1 MQSIR
6 HPPHPFEVAWRP
18 ADPRRRCSTQL
29 RLFDPDGGLPRWLR
43 LGLGVWRLVVS
54 GEQSLAAWAA
64 VAAEAMLVRYAR
76 NERTA
81 ATMAADARRL
91 FRYLHAVGA
100 TRLREVTCDLVL
112 GWCWAA
118 RPDRAGRLPE
128 VSASTAWKRQW
139 IALVC
144 FEELA
149 RLGAPID
156 PVALV
161 GPRIERPAAQ
171 TSARPLSDEEFDLA
185 RTHSDTELITSRRPL
200 LFAMACSGGTATEIA
215 ALQRQDIDFAAGTVS
230 FTGAAAR
237 TNPLDEWSIATAR
250 RWLLNQ
256 PQAPALDAAVCVTDG
271 LDLARGAR
279 SVSVRLGDVLR
290 DAGLSGI
297 PGVTARSIRLTTAHR
312 ILDTDGIEAAAR
324 FVGAVSLDAVAAAL
338 RHDWRCSDA

>member
-1 MQSIR
+1 MQLAI
-6 HPPHPFEVAWRP
+6 AGW
-18 ADPRRRCSTQL
+18 
-29 RLFDPDGGLPRWLR
+29 G
-43 LGLGVWRLVVS
+43 LVVS
-54 GEQSLAAWAA
+54 GELSLAAWADLG
-64 VAAEAMLVRYAR
+64 VEALRERYS

-91 FRYLHAVGA
+91 FRYLQAMGA
-100 TRLREVTCDLVL
+100 TRLVEVTCDLVTK
-112 GWCWAA
+112 WFWAA

-161 GPRIERPAAQ
+161 GPRVERPAAQ

-215 ALQRQDIDFAAGTVS
+215 ALQRQDINFAAGTVS

-250 RWLLNQ
+250 RWLLSQ
-256 PQAPALDAAVCVTDG
+256 PQAPALNAAVCVTDG

-297 PGVTARSIRLTTAHR
+297 PGVTARSIRLATAR
-312 ILDTDGIEAAAR
+312 RLLDTDGIEAAAR
-324 FVGAVSLDAVAAAL
+324 FLGAVSLDTVAAAL
-338 RHDWRCSDA
+338 RHDWRCGDA